1 MTALESVTG
10 FHVPR
15 ETECKLLRF
24 KELLLEEAQRQNLI
38 ARATIPN
45 LDARH
50 ILDAAQLL
58 RFARGQGPW
67 LDIGSGGGLPGIV
80 LSILSGEPTTLVEPR
95 RLRAEFLMRV
105 VDDLSLGKVTVE
117 RRRVEQVVGTYGT
130 ITARA
135 VAALPRL
142 FQMAEHLSSP
152 ETIWILP
159 KGRSGAKELAEAE
172 RTWQGRFRLEPSMTE
187 EGAVIVVGTNVTR
200 RKGRG

>member
-1 MTALESVTG
+1 MTDLETIAGV
-10 FHVPR
+10 HVSR
-15 ETECKLLRF
+15 ETKSKLLRF

-45 LDARH
+45 MDARH

-58 RFARGQGPW
+58 RFAPTGGPR

-80 LSILSGEPTTLVEPR
+80 LSIVSPEAVTLVEPR

-105 VDDLSLGKVTVE
+105 VDDLSLGNVTVE
-117 RRRVEQVVGTYGT
+117 QRRVEQIAGTYAM

-142 FQMAEHLSSP
+142 FQMAEHLANA

-159 KGRSGAKELAEAE
+159 KGRSGAKELAEAK
-172 RTWQGRFRLEPSMTE
+172 RTWQGRFRLEPSLTE
-187 EGAVIVVGTNVTR
+187 EGAVIVVGTNVMR